1 MSVLIMLA
9 SAVIPSGSI
18 FICTATHVWDGDGP
32 VWCAEG
38 PKIRLSGIAARETDG
53 TCKPNQPCPRAS
65 AEAAR
70 DTLVRLLG
78 GARGRTATGH
88 ILVGGTKLSCTSV
101 GSGGHERT
109 AAWCRIGTRDL
120 SCLMVASGTVLRW
133 DKYWRR
139 HRCP

>member
-9 SAVIPSGSI
+9 SAVIPSGSV
-18 FICTATHVWDGDGP
+18 FICTPTHVWDGDGP

-38 PKIRLSGIAARETDG
+38 PKIRLSGIAARETDA

-78 GARGRTATGH
+78 GARGRAATGH
-88 ILVGGTKLSCTSV
+88 ILGVAYNCHAPLSGLADTS
-101 GSGGHERT
+101 GLQPGAASERAT
-109 AAWCRIGTRDL
+109 CR
-120 SCLMVASGTVLRW
+120 A
-133 DKYWRR
+133 
-139 HRCP
+139 